1 MPAVAASPKSIG
13 AWSRHAPTECGFVAA
28 GTTITGRIAVN
39 HVARTLGNREIAIGA
54 ILVVLVLLYVVF
66 DLECALLLGCYF
78 SLPAVLVGFDG
89 IFLSLLFL
97 LIGIMLIAAGA
108 VRRARALLPAR
119 IV

>member
-1 MPAVAASPKSIG
+1 MPAVPACPKSTE
-13 AWSRHAPTECGFVAA
+13 AWWRPAPTEYGFRTA
-28 GTTITGRIAVN
+28 GTTITFSSAVN

-54 ILVVLVLLYVVF
+54 ILVALVLLYVVF

-78 SLPAVLVGFDG
+78 SFPAVLVGFDG
-89 IFLSLLFL
+89 IFLSLLVL